1 MLIRFSVTNFKVF
14 RDTAVLSME
23 ATKDKRLPE
32 NIFAQ
37 EGYKGNLLKLS
48 ATYGANASGKTTL
61 FHAYQIFLNFI
72 RVSAGHADKI
82 PLNYRPFAFGED
94 SKMPTSFEAE
104 FIADGIHYVYG
115 FSYDSR
121 SITEEHLYSYPNGK
135 KKTVFERSGT
145 EYVFKSDVRFRRENA
160 RRVRAVTLYVSVCAQ
175 FNDPDCIRVMNWASQ
190 NLVLV
195 GIDTM
200 ASLDVLTNELLRD
213 RKFGEIARRAFK
225 IADLGI
231 TDVRDRSKSAPIKPD
246 ASGTILLPMQDI
258 WVKHEFG
265 GVKKEFPILDES
277 AGTIRF
283 LAIIGYVIE
292 GLRRGWTVVID
303 EIDMSFHTDL
313 CAWIAGLFLDP
324 GENKK
329 NAQLILNTHDVALL
343 DQSILRRDQIY
354 ITSKNWKTGEAELRR
369 LSEYGIRNDLDIRK
383 AYLNGSLGGRPFIA
397 PERLMEDE

>member
-14 RDTAVLSME
+14 KDTATLSME

-32 NIFAQ
+32 NVFAPK
-37 EGYKGNLLKLS
+37 GYKGNLLKLS

-61 FHAYQIFLNFI
+61 LQAYHQFLNFI
-72 RVSAGHADKI
+72 TLSAGHPDKI
-82 PLNYRPFAFGED
+82 QLNHHPFAFGKDAAE
-94 SKMPTSFEAE
+94 PTSFEAE
-104 FIADGIHYVYG
+104 FIAEGIHYIYG

-121 SITEEHLYSYPNGK
+121 SITEEHLYAYPNGK
-135 KKTVFERSGT
+135 KKTIFERTGQ
-145 EYVFKSDVRFRRENA
+145 EYVFKSDVRFRKANA
-160 RRVRAVTLYVSVCAQ
+160 RRVRAVTLYVSVCSQ
-175 FNDPDCIRVMNWASQ
+175 FNDPDCIKVMNWASK

-195 GIDTM
+195 GIDPL
-200 ASLDVLTNELLRD
+200 AALDILTNELLRD

-231 TDVRDRSKSAPIKPD
+231 TDVRDRSKSAPVKPD

-265 GVKKEFPILDES
+265 GVKKEFPLLDES

-292 GLRRGWTVVID
+292 GLRNGRTVIID

-313 CAWIAGLFLDP
+313 CVWIAGLFLNP
-324 GENKK
+324 NENRKG
-329 NAQLILNTHDVALL
+329 AQLILNTHDVSLL
-343 DQSILRRDQIY
+343 DQSLLRRDQVY
-354 ITSKNWKTGEAELRR
+354 ITSKDWKTGEAELRR
-369 LSEYGIRNDLDIRK
+369 LSDYGVRNDLDIRK